1 MELVENI
8 KWIGHASFILED
20 KEGNN
25 LCFLD
30 PFEIGNVRDKA
41 DVIFITHGHFDHC
54 SEADVKRLLTPETI
68 VVAAPNCIEKFPIPN
83 KQTKIAEPNI
93 TMEVKNLVVKTIP
106 AYNAHPQRLNYHP
119 RKNEWVGYII
129 NINNKK
135 IYHAGDTDF
144 VEEMRELGKIDIAML
159 PIGGTYTMDVNE
171 AIEAANVIKAKVTVP
186 MHYKRLLGDRA
197 RDAEKKFKDG
207 VQGEVVIMKEVA

>member
-1 MELVENI
+1 MQTDDI

-20 KEGNN
+20 KEGRQ

-30 PFEIGNVRDKA
+30 PFEIGSVQDRA
-41 DVIFITHGHFDHC
+41 DIIFITHGHYDHA
-54 SEADVKRLLTPETI
+54 SPDDVKRLLTPNTM
-68 VVAAPNCIEKFPIPN
+68 VVAAPNCIEKFPVPN
-83 KQTKIAEPNI
+83 KQTMIVEPNI
-93 TMEVKNLVVKTIP
+93 DFEVKGIKAKTIP
-106 AYNAHPQRLNYHP
+106 AYNIKPERLNFHP

-144 VEEMRELGKIDIAML
+144 VDEMTELGKLDVAML
-159 PIGGTYTMDVNE
+159 PMGGTYTMDVDE
-171 AIEAANVIKAKVTVP
+171 AIRAANAIRAKVTVP

-197 RDAEKKFKDG
+197 KEAERKFKDG
-207 VQGEVVIMKEVA
+207 VQGEVVFMKEIA

>member
-1 MELVENI
+1 MQTDDI

-20 KEGNN
+20 KEGRQ

-30 PFEIGNVRDKA
+30 PFEIGSVQDRA
-41 DVIFITHGHFDHC
+41 DIIFITHGHYDHA
-54 SEADVKRLLTPETI
+54 SPDDVKRLLTPNTM
-68 VVAAPNCIEKFPIPN
+68 VVAAPNCIEKFPVPN
-83 KQTKIAEPNI
+83 KQTMIVEPNI
-93 TMEVKNLVVKTIP
+93 DFEVKGIKAKTIP
-106 AYNAHPQRLNYHP
+106 AYNIKPERLNFHP

-144 VEEMRELGKIDIAML
+144 VDEMTELGKLDVAML
-159 PIGGTYTMDVNE
+159 PMGGTYTMDVDE
-171 AIEAANVIKAKVTVP
+171 AIRAANAIRAKVTVP

-197 RDAEKKFKDG
+197 KEAERKFKDG
-207 VQGEVVIMKEVA
+207 VQGEVVFMKEIV